1 VISEPKARVETSES
15 RGYEKQDI
23 YERNARYEQV
33 REQNVQGA
41 INRWMEIEGSSQL
54 VMFRKQNVG
63 KTQSDE
69 RMNNDLKNRN
79 IEHHRKDEQ
88 GKNLEK
94 NSPEF

>member
-1 VISEPKARVETSES
+1 
-15 RGYEKQDI
+15 
-23 YERNARYEQV
+23 
-33 REQNVQGA
+33 
-41 INRWMEIEGSSQL
+41 MEIEGSSQL